1 MCWRLQVVKAP
12 FLPAD
17 LERARVDWDLL
28 LQDRVANKLSLF
40 PVSVV
45 LRVKKKKWEI
55 HSETPRVDNLVEKRI
70 EAGKQ
75 WG

>member
-1 MCWRLQVVKAP
+1 M
-12 FLPAD
+12 
-17 LERARVDWDLL
+17 DWDLL

-55 HSETPRVDNLVEKRI
+55 NSETPRVDNFVEKRM